1 MVDGKKETFRLV
13 GMDHFNAMFEDK
25 TTKSWW
31 RQATGEA
38 ITGKRKGMKLE
49 ELPSKQVRLSAWMR
63 EHPNTLVLQPDPSF
77 TKQYADLEGFDL
89 GTLNSGLEKRDSGSW
104 NFKSWVLGIDIGG
117 TARAY
122 DWNMLMQKRLINDEL
137 GRKKL
142 LLYAEDD
149 NASFHVWDRTVNGKD
164 LIFMLDS
171 SGLKDAAT
179 GSLWSNDGICMDG
192 PLKGEKL
199 TMLQASQEFWH
210 SWKQFHPTT
219 TIYK

>member
-1 MVDGKKETFRLV
+1 M
-13 GMDHFNAMFEDK
+13 
-25 TTKSWW
+25 
-31 RQATGEA
+31 
-38 ITGKRKGMKLE
+38 
-49 ELPSKQVRLSAWMR
+49 
-63 EHPNTLVLQPDPSF
+63 
-77 TKQYADLEGFDL
+77 
-89 GTLNSGLEKRDSGSW
+89 
-104 NFKSWVLGIDIGG
+104 LGIDIGG

-164 LIFMLDS
+164 LIFMVDS

-179 GSLWSNDGICMDG
+179 GSLWSNDGICMEG